1 MARYQE
7 IHQIIRKRIFDGA
20 YPLGSNLPSEAAFS
34 REFNTS
40 RFTVR
45 EALRRLQI
53 DGMVER
59 KQGAV
64 QSCRV
69 CAEYRIHTKL

>member
-7 IHQIIRKRIFDGA
+7 IHQIIRKRIFEGA
-20 YPLGSNLPSEAAFS
+20 YPLGSNLPSEAVFS

-40 RFTVR
+40 RFTIR

-53 DGMVER
+53 DGRLSANRAPIR
-59 KQGAV
+59 K
-64 QSCRV
+64 
-69 CAEYRIHTKL
+69 L

>member
-59 KQGAV
+59 KQGA
-64 QSCRV
+64 C
-69 CAEYRIHTKL
+69 TKL